1 MMNKTNREEKE
12 NKDIIYKRMKR
23 RSRNNDQ

>member
-1 MMNKTNREEKE
+1 MIKKTNREEKE

-23 RSRNNDQ
+23 RYRNNDQ